1 MNAMNKV
8 LNMMMPD
15 LQDNQMANLLGIDN
29 VRKARGRGL
38 LDAGL
43 NMMALSGPRRA
54 SENIN
59 PAMIMKAG
67 VDAGTQT
74 YDTAINKQLNN
85 YKTNLALQTQIDKKN
100 SFSKLMDSGLFESD
114 ELEYAKMLGHVD
126 GADFLSKVY
135 MEKIKKV
142 DKVPSV
148 KEMVV
153 MDKDTN
159 YTTPLLNTNGD
170 PLKQWVSVKDI
181 LANTDAYQIP
191 DDTGTFA
198 KNIRDFENILK
209 RELTLEEKQ
218 DYVLAKMNGQNI
230 TFTTDADGSTTLQIG
245 GSGSGSMEKGTKKN
259 VEQQIIN
266 NSVNF
271 EGFKEI
277 QELYRP
283 EFSTIPTRWK
293 VWYKKIQDG
302 LGDWNIF
309 GDISEE
315 DKKLISDY
323 SSWEQKSWEMTNA
336 YIKSITGA
344 QMSEKEAE
352 RILKGFADPRKFSP
366 TEYQAKLEGILENAL
381 FSTIRANIILRSDL
395 SIPVE
400 QYENFMHLGS
410 VKKHLKQI
418 ESEIKISI
426 MEDENWKYKSQEE
439 INTEIKR
446 QLKILLYGDM
456 TKNQFTLENLQ

>member
-1 MNAMNKV
+1 MADALNKV
-8 LNMMMPD
+8 MNYMLPN
-15 LQDNQMANLLGIDN
+15 LEGSQMANLLGVDT

-43 NMMALSGPRRA
+43 TALALAGPRPA
-54 SENIN
+54 KDNVN
-59 PAMIMKAG
+59 TAMIMKQM
-67 VDAGTQT
+67 VDQGTGT
-74 YDTAINKQLNN
+74 YDKSINKHLAQLQ
-85 YKTNLALQTQIDKKN
+85 TNMALQAQIEKKKN
-100 SFSKLMDSGLFESD
+100 FPKLMESGLFEPE
-114 ELEYAKMLGHVD
+114 ELEYAKILGATD
-126 GADFLSKVY
+126 GADFLTKIY
-135 MEKIKKV
+135 MEKLKKV

-148 KEMVV
+148 KEMIV
-153 MDKDTN
+153 MDETTGLPKLKD
-159 YTTPLLNTNGD
+159 NGQ
-170 PLKQWVSVKDI
+170 PLKQYVSVKDI
-181 LANTDAYQIP
+181 LEKPNAYQIP
-191 DDTGTFA
+191 DKEGTFA
-198 KNIRDFENILK
+198 KNIRDFENILG
-209 RELTLEEKQ
+209 RELTLDEKQ

-230 TFTTDADGSTTLQIG
+230 TFTTGSDGSTTLQIG
-245 GSGSGSMEKGTKKN
+245 GSASSSMEKTTKKN
-259 VEQQIIN
+259 IETMLIN
-266 NSVNF
+266 NSLNF

-277 QELYRP
+277 ASLYRP

-293 VWYKKIQDG
+293 VWHKKIQDG
-302 LGDWNIF
+302 LGDWSPF
-309 GDISEE
+309 GEISAE

-323 SSWEQKSWEMTNA
+323 SKWEQKSWEMTNA